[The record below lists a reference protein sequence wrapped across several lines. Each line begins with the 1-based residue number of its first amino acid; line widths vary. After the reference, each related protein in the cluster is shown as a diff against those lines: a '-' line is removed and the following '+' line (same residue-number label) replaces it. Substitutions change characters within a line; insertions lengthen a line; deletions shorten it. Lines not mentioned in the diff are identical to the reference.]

1 MEKKKIVR
9 GIVLILL
16 LSLCVYYR
24 QPLLY
29 LLGWLLLGSGL
40 ICFVLRL
47 LWRRRSLILG
57 IAIVYFLFCNA

>member
-24 QPLLY
+24 QPLLH
-29 LLGWLLLGSGL
+29 LLGWFLLTWSHLLYSKTALETARPDSGHRHRL
-40 ICFVLRL
+40 FSVL
-47 LWRRRSLILG
+47 
-57 IAIVYFLFCNA
+57 

>member
-16 LSLCVYYR
+16 VSLGVYYR

>member
-16 LSLCVYYR
+16 VSLCVYYW
-24 QPLLY
+24 QP
-29 LLGWLLLGSGL
+29 LLGWLLLGTGL
-40 ICFVLRL
+40 ICFILRQ
-47 LWRRRSLILG
+47 LWRRRGLILG

>member
-16 LSLCVYYR
+16 VSLCVYYR

-29 LLGWLLLGSGL
+29 LLGWLLLGKWSHLLCSETALETAQPDFGHRHRL
-40 ICFVLRL
+40 FSVL
-47 LWRRRSLILG
+47 
-57 IAIVYFLFCNA
+57 